1 MRRIRLARTLVAT
14 ATATATAAALLALCG
29 CSPGGGPAEP
39 GAVQSSL
46 TARSATEP
54 ASTAALPRP
63 QHVVVVIEENH
74 PYQDIIGSTAAPYLN
89 SLADQGASFTES
101 YAVAHPSE
109 PNYLALFSGS
119 TQGLTDDSCPH
130 TFSGPTLGS
139 ELLASGRTFAGYS
152 ESMPTTGYTGCD
164 SGDYARKHN
173 PWVNFPGIPAAD
185 NRTWTAFPTT
195 PAGYATLPTLSFVI
209 PNLQDDMHDGTVRQG
224 DDWLRTHLAGYAAWA
239 RTHHSLLLVTWDE
252 DDNGAS
258 NHIPTL
264 VVGANVHPG
273 HYTEPLDHYRLLRTL
288 EALYTLPPIGTSA
301 QRTPVTDVWQR

>member
-1 MRRIRLARTLVAT
+1 MRRPRLARTLT
-14 ATATATAAALLALCG
+14 TTATATAAALAALLALSG
-29 CSPGGGPAEP
+29 CSPGGPAEP
-39 GAVQSSL
+39 ATVQSSL
-46 TARSATEP
+46 TAQSAAAP

-63 QHVVVVIEENH
+63 QHVVVVVEENH

-139 ELLASGRTFAGYS
+139 ELLAAGHTFAGYA
-152 ESMPTTGYTGCD
+152 ESMPTTGYTGCA

-173 PWVNFPGIPAAD
+173 PWVDFPDIPTAD
-185 NRTWTAFPTT
+185 NRAWTAFPTT
-195 PAGYATLPTLSFVI
+195 PAGYAALPTLSFVI
-209 PNLQDDMHDGTVRQG
+209 PNLQDDMHNGTVRQG
-224 DDWLRTHLAGYAAWA
+224 DDWLRTHLSDYAAWA
-239 RTHHSLLLVTWDE
+239 KTHHSLLMVTWDE

-273 HYTEPLDHYRLLRTL
+273 RTTEPLDHFRLLRTL
-288 EALYTLPPIGTSA
+288 EAFYALPPVGTSA
-301 QRTPVTDVWQR
+301 QRTPVTDIWQH